1 MEPIFRQNFEISAI
15 HLDCFG
21 RMKPSMILYF
31 AQEVAGS
38 HCDELGCNWDAMAAK
53 GMFWAVI
60 RHRIQ
65 IQRLPRAGE
74 TITIETWPMPT
85 TKTCYPRSMEA
96 RDAAGNLL
104 FRVHSLWVIMDIE
117 SRAMVLPG
125 KSGIEVNG
133 ILRGTEL
140 PTPPSLAPKAMER
153 SIQRRVGFS
162 ELDRNGHMNNVRYLD
177 WVNDL
182 LTSDFHRENTP
193 KEICLCYVNEAR
205 EDDQLSLAWTQQEDN
220 TLRVEVNHSNLNKR
234 IFGASVNYS

>member
-1 MEPIFRQNFEISAI
+1 MIHRQQYEISTI
-15 HLDCFG
+15 HLDRFG

-38 HCDELGCNWDAMAAK
+38 HCDELGCNWEAMAAK
-53 GMFWAVI
+53 GLFWAVI

-65 IQRLPRAGE
+65 ISRLPQAGE
-74 TITIETWPMPT
+74 IITIETWPMPT

-104 FRVHSLWVIMDIE
+104 FQVHSLWVIMDIE
-117 SRAMVLPG
+117 SRGMVLPG
-125 KSGIEVNG
+125 KSGVEVNG

-140 PTPPSLAPKAMER
+140 PTPPSIAPKPMEHT
-153 SIQRRVGFS
+153 ITRRVGFS

-182 LTSDFHRENTP
+182 LDSEFHRDNTP
-193 KEICLCYVNEAR
+193 REICLCYVNEAR
-205 EDDQLSLAWTQQEDN
+205 EGAQLNLSWTQGEDN
-220 TLRVEVNHSNLNKR
+220 ALRVEVNDSNLNTR
-234 IFGASVNYS
+234 SFGASVNYG